1 MSLDKRSIE
10 LGDGQWAVKEDK
22 LFAFRRD
29 RDKFFERS
37 FDFSRASEGTIINSD
52 GYIQYSGFSDEL
64 VVNGD
69 FEDGENGWNPVAGNF
84 DIINGK
90 AVVNH
95 TNDSTF
101 IIQNNVVTVGKFY
114 RVEFTISD
122 YSEGRIRL
130 RYPFIN
136 GELENNPRNGTFV
149 YYGEAIDHRLEL
161 QSRITENANYKIDNI
176 SVKEVEQET
185 PRISYDIVDGVVSS
199 DKHLLLEPARTNLI
213 TYSEDFSTWSN
224 TGNET
229 TDTSNQAVSPKGV
242 LNATK
247 LQESNSNFG
256 YHRLSKSFTGSAN
269 TDYALSVFAKKGTSN
284 YVQLLMINIGDS
296 KTISRV
302 FDLENGVI
310 GEELSTSGQT
320 LTDSKIEDYGN
331 GWYRCTIV
339 GELSTAPNLFRIN
352 LANAATGNTEN
363 LQMVQYTGDGTGNI
377 YIFGAQLEQ
386 APYASSYIPT
396 YGTIET
402 RASEIADNSGNV
414 GDFNSDEGVLYAE
427 IAALADDLT
436 FRVVSISDGSNNNV
450 VKMGYRSDSN
460 RIYCEVR
467 SGANSQAFLVYE
479 VTDITEFNRVAV
491 KFKENDFALWINGQE
506 ALTDPSGI
514 TNIPFLHA
522 DFKLGISSDIFYGKC
537 KALKVYTEAL
547 NDAELRLLTKYAP
560 RDYDVA
566 FTADYVDT
574 IAEINI
580 LRTEATDKLYYV
592 ISDGANEVS
601 GSATITAT
609 EVTISNID
617 ISSLNDGTLTVSV
630 YIEDETKQRGVT
642 VTDTTI
648 KDNTNTPLYSYA
660 LQQRA
665 TGAVIEDLDNAEA
678 IIESLNVEV

>member
-52 GYIQYSGFSDEL
+52 GYIQYSGFGDEL
-64 VVNGD
+64 IVNGGFD
-69 FEDGENGWNPVAGNF
+69 EDASWDKTQATISNGVATITSPDGSYAVIYQ
-84 DIINGK
+84 DILTIGK
-90 AVVNH
+90 
-95 TNDSTF
+95 
-101 IIQNNVVTVGKFY
+101 IYKY
-114 RVEFTISD
+114 RVEVKSVT
-122 YSEGRIRL
+122 
-130 RYPFIN
+130 
-136 GELENNPRNGTFV
+136 NNIVIYAGVGTDI
-149 YYGEAIDHRLEL
+149 E
-161 QSRITENANYKIDNI
+161 ITEEGIYEGYIKANNNLFELKRKGGTIMSATIDNV

-185 PRISYDIVDGVVSS
+185 PRISYDIVDGVVS
-199 DKHLLLEPARTNLI
+199 DEPHLLLEPARTNLI
-213 TYSEDFSTWSN
+213 TYSEDFSTWLN

-229 TDTSNQAVSPKGV
+229 TDTPNEAVSPEGV

-256 YHRLSKSFTGSAN
+256 YHRLSKSFTGSAD
-269 TDYALSVFAKKGTSN
+269 TDYALSIFAKKGTLS
-284 YVQLLMINIGDS
+284 YVQLLMINTS
-296 KTISRV
+296 NSNTISRV
-302 FDLENGVI
+302 FDLENGVL
-310 GEELSTSGQT
+310 GEELVGSGQA
-320 LTDSKIEDYGN
+320 LTDSKIEDFGN

-339 GELSTAPNLFRIN
+339 GQLNSAPNTFRIN

-363 LQMVQYTGDGTGNI
+363 LQMVQYTGDGAGNI

-386 APYASSYIPT
+386 GSYASSYIPT

-402 RASEIADNSGNV
+402 RAAEIADNSGNV
-414 GDFNSDEGVLYAE
+414 GDFNDDEGVLFAE
-427 IAALADDLT
+427 IATLDDDLT
-436 FRVVSISDGSNNNV
+436 NRQISISDSNSQNHIRI
-450 VKMGYRSDSN
+450 YPTTQSN
-460 RIYCEVR
+460 RLTIAVKSESVNQY
-467 SGANSQAFLVYE
+467 VYHH
-479 VTDITEFNRVAV
+479 DGIQNITEYFKVAV
-491 KFKENDFALWINGQE
+491 KYKENDFSVFVNGEEVDSSSTGSTPIGLSKINFDGG
-506 ALTDPSGI
+506 SG
-514 TNIPFLHA
+514 
-522 DFKLGISSDIFYGKC
+522 SSDFYGKV
-537 KALKVYTEAL
+537 KALKVYTEVL

-574 IAEINI
+574 VAEINI

-630 YIEDETKQRGVT
+630 YIEDERKQRGVT

-665 TGAVIEDLDNAEA
+665 TGAIIEELDNAEA